1 MNGSRL
7 MATDLASA
15 IARAPLA
22 EIDVLLCPPHAYLG
36 TVADA
41 LSGSRVLLGGQDCS
55 EYASGAYTGETAAGM
70 LRDCGCSHVIIGHSE
85 RRQWFGDTA
94 TRAVAKVQQ
103 AHAAGL
109 VSVFC
114 VGETLA
120 ERRAGA
126 TEAAIE
132 GQLAPLLEAA
142 DAAHLLPAVVIAY
155 EPVWAIGT
163 GETAT
168 PAQAQAVHA
177 WIRARA
183 AQVQPTLAPT
193 LRIVY
198 GGSVKP
204 DNAAE
209 LFAMPDID
217 GGLVG
222 GAALEAPAFLAIC
235 RAVA

>member
-1 MNGSRL
+1 

-15 IARAPLA
+15 IARAAPG
-22 EIDVLLCPPHAYLG
+22 DRCPVVPPHAYLG

-41 LSGSRVLLGGQDCS
+41 SRGAG
-55 EYASGAYTGETAAGM
+55 ASAARTAGVRQRCLYRRDGRHVAR
-70 LRDCGCSHVIIGHSE
+70 LRLFARDHRHSE
-85 RRQWFGDTA
+85 RRQFFGDTA
-94 TRAVAKVQQ
+94 ARTVAKVEQ

-132 GQLAPLLEAA
+132 AQLGPLLETA
-142 DAAHLLPAVVIAY
+142 DVARLLPAVVIAY

-177 WIRARA
+177 WIRARV
-183 AQVQPTLAPT
+183 AQAQPKLSSG

-198 GGSVKP
+198 GGSVKS

-209 LFAMPDID
+209 LFAMPISM
-217 GGLVG
+217 
-222 GAALEAPAFLAIC
+222 AAWSAVPLEASSFLAIC
-235 RAVA
+235 RAAV

>member
-1 MNGSRL
+1 MNGSRQ
-7 MATDLASA
+7 MAAALAGA
-15 IARAPLA
+15 IARAPLPA
-22 EIDVLLCPPHAYLG
+22 LDVLLCPPHAYLG

-41 LSGSRVLLGGQDCS
+41 LAGGGVLLGGQDCS

-70 LRDCGCSHVIIGHSE
+70 LRDCGCSHVIVGHSE
-85 RRQWFGDTA
+85 RRQFFGDTA
-94 TRAVAKVQQ
+94 ARAVAKVEQ

-126 TEAAIE
+126 TEAALE
-132 GQLAPLLEAA
+132 GQLEPLLQTA
-142 DAAHLLPAVVIAY
+142 DAARLLPAVVIAY

-177 WIRARA
+177 WIRARV
-183 AQVQPTLAPT
+183 AQAQPQLSSG

-222 GAALEAPAFLAIC
+222 GAALEASSFLAIC
-235 RAVA
+235 RAAV